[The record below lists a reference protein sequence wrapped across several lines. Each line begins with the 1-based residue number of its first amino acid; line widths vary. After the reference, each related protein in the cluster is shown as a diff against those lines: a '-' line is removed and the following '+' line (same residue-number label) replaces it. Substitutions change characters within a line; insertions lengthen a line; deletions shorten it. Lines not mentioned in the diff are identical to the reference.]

1 MLVCQQNC
9 SNRYGQHMGSW
20 HDHFIFI
27 DCLNI
32 FVKCRCWSYWASSIS
47 FNAYSLN
54 FRSMYLKLY
63 LLKDP
68 SYAILNGIGQCNCFM
83 EALKVINMTACCVPI
98 FLCYWF
104 CSWSSKQLTFFSMTI
119 WNVIAQNQVV
129 SHYNAVEFSQNII
142 YIYIIF
148 TWIYPWCHHMQC
160 LLWV

>member
-1 MLVCQQNC
+1 MSVCQQNC
-9 SNRYGQHMGSW
+9 SNRYGQHMGSR
-20 HDHFIFI
+20 HDDFIFI

-47 FNAYSLN
+47 FNAYGLN

-68 SYAILNGIGQCNCFM
+68 SYAILKGHQCNCFM

-129 SHYNAVEFSQNII
+129 SHYNVVEFFQNIHFNLLLMS
-142 YIYIIF
+142 Y
-148 TWIYPWCHHMQC
+148 TPDHMQC